1 MLYIKLPDVYPYKI
15 ARFRSDNPGTSFPA
29 ELTDAHYAAFG
40 VHKVRETPKPDYDQS
55 TQGLDSKA
63 EMMDGEW
70 VQVWTVRNA
79 TEEEIAAYAQKKKAE
94 EDATVRTSAKGDA
107 TIRFLISK
115 TPAEIEEKINADVTS
130 IATAKA
136 IIAKLAVAV
145 GALARKELRGD

>member
-1 MLYIKLPDVYPYKI
+1 MYIKLPDTFPYPI
-15 ARFRSDNPGTSFPA
+15 GRFRADHRDTSFPA

-40 VHKVRETPKPDYDQS
+40 VHKVRETQKPDYDEA

-63 EMMDGEW
+63 EMIDGEW
-70 VQVWTVRNA
+70 VQVWTVRDA
-79 TEEEIAAYAQKKKAE
+79 TDDEIAAYAQKKKAE

-115 TPAEIEEKINADVTS
+115 TPAEIEAKINADVTS

-145 GALARKELRGD
+145 GAPARKELRGD